1 MVASD
6 LQKFTN
12 IHALDLQDCNIYL
25 QEGRTRSRTGLRHK
39 MIETLNC
46 FPNLTRLDL
55 SFNYLLGCL
64 GEILTSLKQPLDF
77 LSVRGCDLNE
87 NDLTSLTKSHH
98 ASHLEEVNLSKVCQF
113 SIYDNDRISPVFLL
127 KTTKYFTNVKILS
140 LAQNHLPDASM
151 SEFCDILRH
160 HLKYLKL
167 LDITGNILTE
177 ENLVDVTKAIGHIA
191 TMQKFR
197 LTSTTNLLEEAV
209 GPLNGGNNPEEME
222 KKLLGVLASL
232 GRTDIVVDLLSLSYA
247 IFVDLVDIMDPE

>member
-1 MVASD
+1 
-6 LQKFTN
+6 
-12 IHALDLQDCNIYL
+12 
-25 QEGRTRSRTGLRHK
+25 

-64 GEILTSLKQPLDF
+64 SEILSSLRLPLEF

-87 NDLTSLTKSHH
+87 NDLTSLTNSHH

-127 KTTKYFTNVKILS
+127 KTTRHFKNVKILS
-140 LAQNHLPDASM
+140 LAQNHLPDTSM
-151 SEFCDILRH
+151 IEFCDILRQD
-160 HLKYLKL
+160 LKYLKL

-177 ENLVDVTKAIGHIA
+177 ENLVEVTKAIGDIP

-197 LTSTTNLLEEAV
+197 LTSTTNLLEEGV
-209 GPLNGGNNPEEME
+209 MPLHGANHPEEME
-222 KKLLGVLASL
+222 KKLLSVLAAL
-232 GRTDIVVDLLSLSYA
+232 GRNDIVVDLLSLSYA